1 MAKELNTGFEEI
13 FMLETIKTIKSM
25 ATVFYTIKMGTSTM
39 VNGLTE
45 RSKEKGKEL
54 VQKVPI

>member
-1 MAKELNTGFEEI
+1 
-13 FMLETIKTIKSM
+13 MLETIKTIKSM
-25 ATVFYTIKMGTSTM
+25 VTVFYTIKMGTSTM

>member
-13 FMLETIKTIKSM
+13 FMLETIKTIESM

>member
-13 FMLETIKTIKSM
+13 FMLETIKTIESM

-45 RSKEKGKEL
+45 RSKEKGREL